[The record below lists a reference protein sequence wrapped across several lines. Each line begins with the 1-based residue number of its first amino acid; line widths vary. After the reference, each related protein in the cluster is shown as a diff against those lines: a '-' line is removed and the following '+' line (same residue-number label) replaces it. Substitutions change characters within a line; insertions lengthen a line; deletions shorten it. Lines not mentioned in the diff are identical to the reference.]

1 MRLISPLD
9 ITFQNVRVPE
19 KTEMTVSV
27 VICTRLRSAALRD
40 CLCAIAKLKRL
51 PDQLIVVD
59 NSSGDEET
67 QNLAREFS
75 ATYLVEPSMGVSRAR
90 NRGLSASN
98 SEVVAYLDDDALPE
112 AHWLELI
119 TEPFANPRVAV
130 VTGDVIGLELE
141 GKAKNPPAPIHLHN
155 TDKQWFE
162 IAAFGG
168 LGIGTNMALRRS
180 ACKVADFFDERLGR
194 GAPYHGME
202 EHLVFA
208 QLLSQGHCAVHVP
221 AAIVY
226 HSSQNAFNVKRE
238 ARSQFAYSILL
249 FAEFPEHRI
258 ELLQFLFRRM
268 RHKPLNWE
276 RDAPDPGVIVSSN
289 WRVLLK
295 ASLSGALLY
304 FRTRKRKTK

>member
-1 MRLISPLD
+1 
-9 ITFQNVRVPE
+9 
-19 KTEMTVSV
+19 MTVAV
-27 VICTRLRSAALRD
+27 VICTRMRPAALRD
-40 CLCAIAKLKRL
+40 CLCAIAKLRRQ

-59 NSSGDEET
+59 NSSGDQET
-67 QNLAREFS
+67 ENLAREFS
-75 ATYLVEPSMGVSRAR
+75 ASYLIEPEMGLSRAR

-98 SEVVAYLDDDALPE
+98 SEVVAYLDDDALPDSN
-112 AHWLELI
+112 WLELI
-119 TEPFANPRVAV
+119 IEPFANPQVAV
-130 VTGDVIGLELE
+130 VTGDVIEPELE
-141 GKAKNPPAPIHLHN
+141 GKARNPTSHTRLDK
-155 TDKQWFE
+155 TKKQWFE

-180 ACKVADFFDERLGR
+180 ACKVPNFFDERLGR

-208 QLLSQGHCAVHVP
+208 QLVSHGHCAVHVP

-226 HSSQNAFNVKRE
+226 HSSQNAFNLKRD

-249 FAEFPEHRI
+249 FSEFPDRRMD
-258 ELLQFLFRRM
+258 LLQFLFRRM

-276 RDAPDPGVIVSSN
+276 RDAPDPGLIVSSN

-295 ASLSGALLY
+295 ASLTGALLY
-304 FRTRKRKTK
+304 FRTRKRKANDA

>member
-1 MRLISPLD
+1 
-9 ITFQNVRVPE
+9 
-19 KTEMTVSV
+19 MTVAV
-27 VICTRLRSAALRD
+27 VICTRLRPAALRD
-40 CLCAIAKLKRL
+40 CLCAIAKLRRQ

-59 NSSGDEET
+59 NSSGDQET
-67 QNLAREFS
+67 ENLAREFS
-75 ATYLVEPSMGVSRAR
+75 ASYLIEPEMGLSRAR

-98 SEVVAYLDDDALPE
+98 SEVVAYLDDDALPDSN
-112 AHWLELI
+112 WLELI
-119 TEPFANPRVAV
+119 IEPFANPQVAV
-130 VTGDVIGLELE
+130 VTGDVIEPELE
-141 GKAKNPPAPIHLHN
+141 GKARNPTSHTRLDK
-155 TDKQWFE
+155 TKKQWFE

-180 ACKVADFFDERLGR
+180 ACKVPNFFDERLGR

-208 QLLSQGHCAVHVP
+208 QLVSHGHCAVHVP

-226 HSSQNAFNVKRE
+226 HSSQNAFNLKRD

-249 FAEFPEHRI
+249 FSEFPDRRMD
-258 ELLQFLFRRM
+258 LLQFLFRRM

-295 ASLSGALLY
+295 ASLTGALLY
-304 FRTRKRKTK
+304 FRTRKRKAHNA

>member
-1 MRLISPLD
+1 
-9 ITFQNVRVPE
+9 
-19 KTEMTVSV
+19 MTVAV
-27 VICTRLRSAALRD
+27 VICTRLRPAALRD
-40 CLCAIAKLKRL
+40 CLCAIAKLRRQ

-59 NSSGDEET
+59 NSSGDQET
-67 QNLAREFS
+67 ENLAREFS
-75 ATYLVEPSMGVSRAR
+75 ASYLIEPEMGLSRAR

-98 SEVVAYLDDDALPE
+98 SEVVAYLDDDALPDSN
-112 AHWLELI
+112 WLELI
-119 TEPFANPRVAV
+119 IEPFANPQVAV
-130 VTGDVIGLELE
+130 VTGDVIEPELE
-141 GKAKNPPAPIHLHN
+141 GKARNPTSHTRLDK
-155 TDKQWFE
+155 TKKQWFE

-180 ACKVADFFDERLGR
+180 ACKVPNFFDERLGR

-208 QLLSQGHCAVHVP
+208 QLVSHGHCAVHVP

-226 HSSQNAFNVKRE
+226 HSSQNAFNLKRD

-249 FAEFPEHRI
+249 FSEFPDRRMD
-258 ELLQFLFRRM
+258 LLQFLFRRM

-276 RDAPDPGVIVSSN
+276 RDAPDPGLIVSSN

-295 ASLSGALLY
+295 ASLTGALLY
-304 FRTRKRKTK
+304 FRTRKRKAHNA

>member
-1 MRLISPLD
+1 
-9 ITFQNVRVPE
+9 
-19 KTEMTVSV
+19 MTVAV
-27 VICTRLRSAALRD
+27 VICTRLRPAALRD
-40 CLCAIAKLKRL
+40 CLCAIAKLRRQ

-59 NSSGDEET
+59 NSSGDQET
-67 QNLAREFS
+67 ENLAREFS
-75 ATYLVEPSMGVSRAR
+75 ASYLIEPEMGLSRAR

-98 SEVVAYLDDDALPE
+98 SEVVAYLDDDALPDSN
-112 AHWLELI
+112 WLELI
-119 TEPFANPRVAV
+119 IEPFANPQVAV
-130 VTGDVIGLELE
+130 VTGDVIEPELE
-141 GKAKNPPAPIHLHN
+141 GKARNPTSHTRLDK
-155 TDKQWFE
+155 TKKQWFE

-180 ACKVADFFDERLGR
+180 ACKVPNFFDERLGR

-208 QLLSQGHCAVHVP
+208 QLVSHGHCAVHVP

-226 HSSQNAFNVKRE
+226 HSSQNAFNLKRD

-249 FAEFPEHRI
+249 FSEFPDRRMD
-258 ELLQFLFRRM
+258 LLQFLFRRM

-276 RDAPDPGVIVSSN
+276 RDAPDPGLIVSSN

-295 ASLSGALLY
+295 ASLTGALLY
-304 FRTRKRKTK
+304 FRTRKRKANDA

>member
-1 MRLISPLD
+1 
-9 ITFQNVRVPE
+9 VPE
-19 KTEMTVSV
+19 KIEMTVAV
-27 VICTRLRSAALRD
+27 VICTRLRPAALRD
-40 CLCAIAKLKRL
+40 CLCAIAKLRRQ

-59 NSSGDEET
+59 NSSGDQET
-67 QNLAREFS
+67 ENLAREFS
-75 ATYLVEPSMGVSRAR
+75 ASYLIEPEMGLSRAR

-98 SEVVAYLDDDALPE
+98 SEVVAYLDDDALPDSN
-112 AHWLELI
+112 WLELI
-119 TEPFANPRVAV
+119 IEPFANPQVAV
-130 VTGDVIGLELE
+130 VTGDVIEPELE
-141 GKAKNPPAPIHLHN
+141 GKARNPTSHTRLDK
-155 TDKQWFE
+155 TKKQWFE

-180 ACKVADFFDERLGR
+180 ACKVPNFFDERLGR

-208 QLLSQGHCAVHVP
+208 QLVSHGHCAVHVP

-226 HSSQNAFNVKRE
+226 HSSQNAFNLKRD

-249 FAEFPEHRI
+249 FSEFPDRRMD
-258 ELLQFLFRRM
+258 LLQFLFRRM

-295 ASLSGALLY
+295 ASLTGALLY
-304 FRTRKRKTK
+304 FRTRKRKANDA